1 MFKHILI
8 PTDGSAVAAKAI
20 KAGVALAKEMGASVT
35 AYYAIEPLPARL
47 YSEGRNI
54 DRSLIDE
61 LDQKA
66 RETAE
71 NSVRQVTDA
80 ANEAGVSCDA
90 VIDRLVLPYRGIIDA
105 ATAKKCDAVVMASH
119 GYSGFRE
126 LLLGS
131 VTHKV
136 LTHSRIPVLVYR

>member
-47 YSEGRNI
+47 YSEGRII
-54 DRSLIDE
+54 DRNLIDE
-61 LDQKA
+61 LDRKA
-66 RETAE
+66 LETAE
-71 NSVRQVTDA
+71 NSVRQVSDA
-80 ANEAGVSCDA
+80 ASEAGVSCDT
-90 VIDRLVLPYRGIIDA
+90 VIDRLVNPYRGIIDA
-105 ATAKKCDAVVMASH
+105 ATEKKCDAVVMASH
-119 GYSGFRE
+119 GYSGLQE

-136 LTHSRIPVLVYR
+136 LTHSKIPVLVYR

>member
-8 PTDGSAVAAKAI
+8 PTDGSAIAAKAI

-47 YSEGRNI
+47 YSEGRII
-54 DRSLIDE
+54 DRNLIND

-71 NSVRQVTDA
+71 NSVRQVSDA
-80 ANEAGVSCDA
+80 AREAGVTCDT
-90 VIDRLVLPYRGIIDA
+90 VIDRLVSPYRGINEA
-105 ATAKKCDAVVMASH
+105 AAGEKR
-119 GYSGFRE
+119 GRGGIG
-126 LLLGS
+126 L
-131 VTHKV
+131 
-136 LTHSRIPVLVYR
+136 P